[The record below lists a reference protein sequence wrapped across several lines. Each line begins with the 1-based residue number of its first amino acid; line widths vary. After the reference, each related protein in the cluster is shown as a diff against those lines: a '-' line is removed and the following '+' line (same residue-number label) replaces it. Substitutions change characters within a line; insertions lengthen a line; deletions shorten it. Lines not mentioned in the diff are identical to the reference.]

1 MNRKMKGDQQPT
13 GGFDL
18 DAFVNAGDPVKP
30 PRKEGNAPAK
40 PTKQERKQG
49 AVNPVG
55 RPPVAAEEAR
65 DQNVQVKLTKA
76 ELATLKQQAGLVPVS
91 VYLRSKLQEQGI
103 I

>member
-1 MNRKMKGDQQPT
+1 MSGKMNAKQEAT

-30 PRKEGNAPAK
+30 AKQQSTKAEPAAKRTRRKGV
-40 PTKQERKQG
+40 T
-49 AVNPVG
+49 NPVG
-55 RPPVAAEEAR
+55 RPPIAAEEAR

-76 ELATLKQQAGLVPVS
+76 EVAALKEQAGLVPVS

>member
-1 MNRKMKGDQQPT
+1 MSRKMNAKQEAT

-30 PRKEGNAPAK
+30 VKPQPKKAEPTAKRTRKK
-40 PTKQERKQG
+40 G
-49 AVNPVG
+49 AANPVG

-76 ELATLKQQAGLVPVS
+76 ELAALKEQAGLVPVS